1 MNSRSNMVKVAVV
14 GGEGI
19 GPEVTAQSQRILN
32 WFAAK
37 RGVPMTLRE
46 AQYGIIPYL
55 ATGKVLPDDTVE
67 AMDEADAI
75 VWGATG
81 GPETKEV
88 PASARKAGSLL
99 GLRSKYDLYAN
110 LRPIVANPAL
120 SDSASLKAHV
130 LKGVDFVII
139 RELTSGIYFGEPR
152 GIETLPDG
160 QRRGF
165 NTEQYT
171 TNQIRRVARSAFE
184 LARTRRN
191 KVCSVDK
198 ANVLETSVVWR
209 EEVIALHQE
218 EFSDVELTHLYVDH
232 AAMQIVREPAQ
243 FDVMVTGNIF
253 GDILSDCAA
262 MASGS
267 LGMLPSA
274 SLGPVDKFGRR
285 KALYEPVHGSAPDI
299 AGKGIANPLG
309 SILSVAMMLRMT
321 LNRPE
326 DADLLEKAVDT
337 ALAAGART
345 ADIAEP
351 GARKLSTM
359 EMGDAVL
366 SALERVG
373 RRQREGARV
382 MAYVSRR
389 SALTIIAG
397 GGAALAAG
405 KARAEDKAGR
415 VIYPVAVPVYQTQFI
430 ADRIGYFKEAGLDC
444 KLIQGGSGVKTREI
458 IASSQGDIGIGDIT
472 HPMQLSNRGR
482 AGRVLM
488 PVDTRS
494 SSVMFIIRKDLFDQ
508 GINTLEALT
517 AWKRP
522 DGRKPIVSVS
532 SLGGTN
538 HVWASYYMETMELD
552 QKVTWIG
559 TGNVD
564 TMMGSLKTKQVD
576 VLVSSLS
583 LLNDSKEQGWG
594 TLLFDGTD
602 ETIWNKYIGGKVP
615 VTSHFTL
622 QSTIDKDPAKMQAF
636 VTAIWRATQWVKTHT
651 PEQIYDVIEPYVG
664 STSRAANILEIT
676 ALQKVADYDAT
687 IDAADFA
694 RGEKVWF
701 REMTGIKPLTIA
713 DVVSPTFIESA
724 RKAFPA

>member
-1 MNSRSNMVKVAVV
+1 MNTRSNMVKVAVV

-32 WFAAK
+32 WFVAK

-88 PASARKAGSLL
+88 PAAARKASSLL

-120 SDSASLKAHV
+120 VDSAPLKAHV

-171 TNQIRRVARSAFE
+171 TSQIRRVARSAFE

-209 EEVIALHQE
+209 EEVIALHKE
-218 EFSDVELTHLYVDH
+218 EFSDVELTHLYVDN

-274 SLGPVDKFGRR
+274 SLGPVNKFGRR

-321 LNRPE
+321 LNRPG

-351 GARKLSTM
+351 GARKLSTV

-366 SALERVG
+366 SALEKV
-373 RRQREGARV
+373 
-382 MAYVSRR
+382 
-389 SALTIIAG
+389 
-397 GGAALAAG
+397 AG
-405 KARAEDKAGR
+405 KE
-415 VIYPVAVPVYQTQFI
+415 
-430 ADRIGYFKEAGLDC
+430 
-444 KLIQGGSGVKTREI
+444 REH
-458 IASSQGDIGIGDIT
+458 A
-472 HPMQLSNRGR
+472 
-482 AGRVLM
+482 
-488 PVDTRS
+488 
-494 SSVMFIIRKDLFDQ
+494 
-508 GINTLEALT
+508 
-517 AWKRP
+517 
-522 DGRKPIVSVS
+522 
-532 SLGGTN
+532 
-538 HVWASYYMETMELD
+538 
-552 QKVTWIG
+552 
-559 TGNVD
+559 
-564 TMMGSLKTKQVD
+564 
-576 VLVSSLS
+576 
-583 LLNDSKEQGWG
+583 
-594 TLLFDGTD
+594 
-602 ETIWNKYIGGKVP
+602 
-615 VTSHFTL
+615 
-622 QSTIDKDPAKMQAF
+622 
-636 VTAIWRATQWVKTHT
+636 
-651 PEQIYDVIEPYVG
+651 
-664 STSRAANILEIT
+664 
-676 ALQKVADYDAT
+676 
-687 IDAADFA
+687 
-694 RGEKVWF
+694 
-701 REMTGIKPLTIA
+701 
-713 DVVSPTFIESA
+713 
-724 RKAFPA
+724 